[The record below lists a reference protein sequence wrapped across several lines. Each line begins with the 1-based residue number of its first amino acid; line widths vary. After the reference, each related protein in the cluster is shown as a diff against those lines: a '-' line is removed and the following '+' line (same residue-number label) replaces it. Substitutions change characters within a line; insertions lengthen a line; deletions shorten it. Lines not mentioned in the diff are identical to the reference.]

1 MELFK
6 ESKITQSFRSK
17 VVTRR
22 TYNRPLDDEGTIFET
37 WEQTVDRVK
46 GHQRW
51 LWERALGRDLYAEEE
66 NELDVLESLMLTRKG
81 MLSGRTLWLG
91 GTDTAKS
98 REASMFNCS
107 GTVVQTV
114 YDVVDTIW
122 LLMQGCGVGFKA
134 AVGTL
139 TGFRKH
145 IDLEMIRST
154 RTTKGNPDNA
164 EYIRD
169 GVWTIRVGD
178 SAEAWAKAI
187 GKLVVGKHKVSKLVV
202 DFSEIRP
209 AGTRLKG
216 YGWISS
222 GDNSISIAVEAI
234 VNLFNNRVDQ
244 LLTKMDILDLEN
256 WLGTILSSRRSAEIA
271 LHEYGTSEW
280 REFVSAKKDYWLH
293 DNAHRTQ
300 SNNSLLFE
308 HRPTLEQLTE
318 IFQMMEDAGG
328 SEPGF
333 INAVEARRR
342 APWFYTLNPCAE
354 ILLPDKGFCNLVETN
369 LAALGDMK
377 EIKEALW
384 ILARANYRQTCV
396 DLDDGVLQESW
407 HTNNDFLRLC
417 GVGLTGVG
425 QRPDIGAEE
434 LQDLRGFATFAANSM
449 AEDLDLPLPKNVTTI
464 KPSGTLSKV
473 MDCTEGLHRPL
484 GKYIFN
490 NIGFSI
496 HDPLVPKLKAAGYTV
511 FPKPADAETVI
522 VCLPVSYDRVP
533 FVNVNGTEVNL
544 ESAIDQLE
552 RYKMYQENW
561 TDQNTSV
568 TISYDPSESAA
579 IVDWLL
585 ENWDIYVGVSFI
597 YRNDPTKTAK
607 DLGYEYLPQE
617 VVSRGVFE
625 AYVNS
630 LGDVDI
636 DSANSHEELQDEA
649 CAGGAC
655 PIR

>member
-1 MELFK
+1 MTKLKKLFK
-6 ESKITQSFRSK
+6 GGEVPQSFRSK

-22 TYNRPLDDEGTIFET
+22 TYNRPLDEEGTVFET

-51 LWERALGRDLYAEEE
+51 LWERQLGRDLTTVEED
-66 NELDVLESLMLTRKG
+66 ELEVLESLMLTRKG

-91 GTDTAKS
+91 GTETAKT

-107 GTVVQTV
+107 GTLVETV
-114 YDVVDTIW
+114 YDVVDTLW
-122 LLMQGCGVGFKA
+122 LLMQGCGVGFKGM
-134 AVGTL
+134 VGTL
-139 TGFRKH
+139 TGFRQQH
-145 IDLEMIRST
+145 ELEIIRST

-164 EYIRD
+164 EFIRD

-178 SAEAWAKAI
+178 SAEAWAKAM
-187 GKLVVGKHKVSKLVV
+187 GKIIVGKHKVDKLVV

-222 GDNSISIAVEAI
+222 GDNSISLAITAI
-234 VNLFNNRVDQ
+234 VALLNKREDA
-244 LLTKMDILDLEN
+244 LLTKIDILDLEN

-271 LHEYGTSEW
+271 LHEYDTSEW
-280 REFVSAKKDYWLH
+280 REFVAAKKDYWLH
-293 DNAHRTQ
+293 GNDHRTQ

-308 HRPTLEQLTE
+308 HKPTHKQLTE
-318 IFQMMEDAGG
+318 IFHMMEDSGG

-342 APWFYTLNPCAE
+342 APWFNTLNPCAE
-354 ILLPDKGFCNLVETN
+354 ILLPNKGFCNLVETN
-369 LAALGDMK
+369 LAALGDIE
-377 EIKEALW
+377 EIKRALW
-384 ILARANYRQTCV
+384 YLSRANYRQTCV
-396 DLDDGVLQESW
+396 NLDDGVLQESW

-425 QRPDIGAEE
+425 QRPDIGAPE
-434 LQDLRGFATFAANSM
+434 LKELRGFAQYAANTM
-449 AEDLDLPLPKNVTTI
+449 ADDLGTPRPKNVTTI

-490 NIGFSI
+490 NVGFSI
-496 HDPLVPKLKAAGYTV
+496 HDPLVPKLKEAGYKV
-511 FPKPADAETVI
+511 FPKPADGETVL
-522 VCLPVSYDRVP
+522 VCLPAEYDNVP
-533 FVNVNGTEVNL
+533 FENVNGTEVNL

-552 RYKMYQENW
+552 RYKLYQENW

-568 TISYDPSESAA
+568 TISYDP
-579 IVDWLL
+579 
-585 ENWDIYVGVSFI
+585 
-597 YRNDPTKTAK
+597 
-607 DLGYEYLPQE
+607 
-617 VVSRGVFE
+617 
-625 AYVNS
+625 
-630 LGDVDI
+630 
-636 DSANSHEELQDEA
+636 
-649 CAGGAC
+649 C
-655 PIR
+655 PIYTSDAAGE